1 MKNLF
6 RSSLLSAFLV
16 STFLAFAAGSAGAQG
31 KGDVSKLEFDKL
43 PSPDIN
49 IQGGRNKG
57 FKPKDWLECTADI
70 KIPALNQQQDEAGYL
85 DRVVVKWYL
94 AIKEKASGRP
104 VLLTADINHI
114 NVPVDESFL
123 SAVYLSPN
131 TVGRLTGSD
140 TVGSGM
146 VEAIGVEVLVNG
158 VKVAQASEKER
169 AGWWESPNLSRTD
182 KYPLL
187 NKYQTPFKMLWWDRY
202 AEIEETR

>member
-1 MKNLF
+1 MKNLLP
-6 RSSLLSAFLV
+6 SSRLAALLV
-16 STFLAFAAGSAGAQG
+16 SVSLALGIGNAAAQKVG
-31 KGDVSKLEFDKL
+31 EVSKLSFDKM

-49 IQGGRNKG
+49 IPGGRNKG

-70 KIPALNQQQDEAGYL
+70 KIPAQNKQQEDAGYL

-131 TVGRLTGSD
+131 TVGRLTGTD
-140 TVGSGM
+140 KVGTGT
-146 VEAIGVEVLVNG
+146 VEAVAVEVLIGG
-158 VKVAQASEKER
+158 VKVAQATEKMK
-169 AGWWESPNLSRTD
+169 AGWWESPSLSRTD

-187 NKYQTPFKMLWWDRY
+187 NKYQTPFKMFWWDRY